1 MTDKTA
7 ATVIPD
13 MTPEEVKY
21 AERVERFY
29 VRGLQESSRPAGWNF
44 GVKRTRAQQ
53 ITDAVRRMVIIRDKV
68 RIPPDPY
75 YDEDRLRETYAS
87 YGLDD

>member
-1 MTDKTA
+1 MAGTTA
-7 ATVIPD
+7 DTVIPD

-29 VRGLQESSRPAGWNF
+29 VRGLQEASRPCGWNV
-44 GVKRTRAQQ
+44 GVKRTRADA
-53 ITDAVRRMVIIRDKV
+53 ITEAVRRMVIIRDKV
-68 RIPPDPY
+68 RIPPTPY
-75 YDEDRLRETYAS
+75 YDEDRLRETYAG